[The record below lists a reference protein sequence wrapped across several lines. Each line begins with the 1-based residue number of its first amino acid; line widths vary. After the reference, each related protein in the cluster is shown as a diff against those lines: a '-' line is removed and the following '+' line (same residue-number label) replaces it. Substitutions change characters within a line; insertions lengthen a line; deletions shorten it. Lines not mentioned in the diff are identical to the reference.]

1 MTSGISEAV
10 EMATK
15 VGELPV
21 PLTLPTG
28 KRNYM
33 MVGS

>member
-21 PLTLPTG
+21 PLTSPTG
-28 KRNYM
+28 KGSYM
-33 MVGS
+33 TVGS